1 MLNIST
7 HNRGGP
13 LGSEGKVT
21 IPLVA
26 EFVHLLTDNIGV
38 LAYATEYLDVLK
50 ERGLNQPKA
59 KDPSASCKAR
69 NNICPSPR
77 LWGKDIMDPN
87 RGAKC
92 WIRRHGGDATG
103 GRLLR

>member
-1 MLNIST
+1 MLHIST

-13 LGSEGKVT
+13 LGSQCKVA

-26 EFVHLLTDNIGV
+26 KFVHLLTHNIGV

-50 ERGLNQPKA
+50 KRCLNQPEA
-59 KDPSASCKAR
+59 EDPGSPRKAR
-69 NNICPSPR
+69 YNICPSPR
-77 LWGKDIMDPN
+77 LRGKDIMNPN

-92 WIRRHGGDATG
+92 WIR
-103 GRLLR
+103 